1 MCCVIGA
8 HHTGLDSHS
17 TRCSNAPRRRGEVG
31 PNVSGLRGPP
41 RLQRSVAD
49 ERGGRCEACRR
60 PVPIGPGR
68 GGVDRRV
75 RRLLGPRPR
84 RHRGVG
90 SPVGNRARPSRMRSP
105 PRPRRDRARVG
116 SRPVRGSGRAARLTP
131 PRPARLTPPPVDQRG
146 PTARPRRRPP
156 GAIGPDQE
164 LTVRRPAVH
173 PGGRR
178 PGGDRIRGPACAAS
192 PHQRVGP
199 ATAGSRFRIRAAL
212 HPDIV
217 PAGRDQHPATCCD
230 LSAVL
235 DSDQDQT
242 VVILIRLNVRQR
254 TGRRLVPGH

>member
-1 MCCVIGA
+1 
-8 HHTGLDSHS
+8 
-17 TRCSNAPRRRGEVG
+17 
-31 PNVSGLRGPP
+31 
-41 RLQRSVAD
+41 
-49 ERGGRCEACRR
+49 
-60 PVPIGPGR
+60 
-68 GGVDRRV
+68 
-75 RRLLGPRPR
+75 
-84 RHRGVG
+84 
-90 SPVGNRARPSRMRSP
+90 MRSP

-116 SRPVRGSGRAARLTP
+116 AQPVRGSGRA
-131 PRPARLTPPPVDQRG
+131 ARLTPPPVDQRG